1 MIKAKRNIYRFISPF
16 FVGGAPGIL
25 RLVSRHAPKSL
36 GSRLVWCLACAL
48 ALGLDYIYFHFL
60 DRKSNRHIFSIFWCL
75 ANQDILRWQTFLS
88 LQLLS
93 PPTQTHTKKGVTSIT
108 SSMLVKIAQ
117 SCADGRDLG
126 LGVRVF
132 TLKKLFLKFQIKNED
147 EPIQCTFVIQ
157 S

>member
-60 DRKSNRHIFSIFWCL
+60 DRKSNRHIFSIFWSL

-93 PPTQTHTKKGVTSIT
+93 PPTDTHKKRGDVHNFFNACQNCTILCWWKGFGFGCESIY
-108 SSMLVKIAQ
+108 
-117 SCADGRDLG
+117 
-126 LGVRVF
+126 
-132 TLKKLFLKFQIKNED
+132 LKKLFLKFQIKNED